1 MTSYPNNTAAN
12 YDRASDLAVLL
23 GHAMQCEECRERLLA
38 APERAVVGRK
48 LSAEQR
54 KRLLALTSEDFE
66 SAQTLAAAV
75 GLSVQELREGTDH
88 PRARLRHL

>member
-1 MTSYPNNTAAN
+1 MTSFPTSTANN

-23 GHAMQCEECRERLLA
+23 GHAMQCEMCRERLLA
-38 APERAVVGRK
+38 APERVAVGRK
-48 LSAEQR
+48 MSADQR

-66 SAQTLAAAV
+66 NSQTLAAAV
-75 GLSVQELREGTDH
+75 GLSVQELREGIDH

>member
-1 MTSYPNNTAAN
+1 MTSFPTSTANN

-23 GHAMQCEECRERLLA
+23 GHAMQCEMCRERLLA
-38 APERAVVGRK
+38 APERAAVGRK
-48 LSAEQR
+48 MSAEQR

-66 SAQTLAAAV
+66 NSQTLAAAV
-75 GLSVQELREGTDH
+75 GLSVQELREGIDH